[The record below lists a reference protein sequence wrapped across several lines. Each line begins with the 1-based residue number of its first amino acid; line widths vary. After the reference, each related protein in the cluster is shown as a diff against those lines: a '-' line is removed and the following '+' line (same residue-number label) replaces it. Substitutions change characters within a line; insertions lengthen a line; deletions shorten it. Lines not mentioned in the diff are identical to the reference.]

1 MLISESATRWDP
13 GIAKH
18 FITVFR
24 VCPLRAGGL
33 PPLSFVMHSSGGEL
47 RAELPAFLLEARSD
61 PSEDSI
67 DNPDFAG
74 RAKRLG
80 IYHRLT
86 KANILPHGGGYA
98 LPQVKDA
105 HFVLE
110 LEHGRLS
117 EIGLADGSRQ
127 FIRETHG
134 LPYSYRGEEVVR
146 RSVQLGLGELA
157 ARMDPVFGPKP

>member
-1 MLISESATRWDP
+1 MLISELATRWDL
-13 GIAKH
+13 GITNH

-33 PPLSFVMHSSGGEL
+33 PPFAFVMHSSGGEL
-47 RAELPAFLLEARSD
+47 RAELPAFLLETR
-61 PSEDSI
+61 PSLTEDSI
-67 DNPDFAG
+67 ENLDFAG

-98 LPQVKDA
+98 LPQVKDV
-105 HFVLE
+105 HSVLE
-110 LEHGRLS
+110 LEHGRLF

-127 FIRETHG
+127 FIRETRG

-157 ARMDPVFGPKP
+157 ARLDPVFGLKP